1 MEKSIR
7 PGMQGVLCLLLF
19 SKNIDKVEK
28 FDNLLWLQFLKF
40 YENLT
45 Y

>member
-7 PGMQGVLCLLLF
+7 PGKQGVLCLLLF
-19 SKNIDKVEK
+19 SKNTDKVEK